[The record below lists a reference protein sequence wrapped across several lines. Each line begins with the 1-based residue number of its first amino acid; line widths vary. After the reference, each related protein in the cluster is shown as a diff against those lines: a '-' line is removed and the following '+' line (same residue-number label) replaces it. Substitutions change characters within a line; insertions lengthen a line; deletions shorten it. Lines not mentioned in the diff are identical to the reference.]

1 MPTTREMSDR
11 HEADIAAL
19 LDGRVT
25 VGSGNQHNDPMDGKH
40 GYMSQRYTFAWDGK
54 CSLANSISVSV
65 PMWQKAVD
73 QARAFRPLLALRL
86 WKDTRLTMTNLDLIA
101 VEANTFAEMLEDA
114 NRVPQLEADV
124 KLLQAEVI
132 RLKAVDRVNR
142 VERSHFGETFEW
154 DGDD

>member
-19 LDGRVT
+19 LGGRVT

-40 GYMSQRYTFAWDGK
+40 GYKEARYTFAWDGK
-54 CSLANSISVSV
+54 CSLANSISVSI

-73 QARAFRPLLALRL
+73 QARAFHPLLALRL
-86 WKDTRLTMTNLDLIA
+86 WRDTRLTMTNLDLIA

-114 NRVPQLEADV
+114 NRVPELEA
-124 KLLQAEVI
+124 EVA
-132 RLKAVDRVNR
+132 RLR
-142 VERSHFGETFEW
+142 ETVRNYEVAY
-154 DGDD
+154 G